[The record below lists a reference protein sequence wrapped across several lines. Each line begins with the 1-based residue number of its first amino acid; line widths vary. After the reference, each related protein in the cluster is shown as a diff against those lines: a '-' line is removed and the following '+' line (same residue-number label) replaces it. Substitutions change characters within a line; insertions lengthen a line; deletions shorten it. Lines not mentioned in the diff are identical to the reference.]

1 MKAIPARS
9 LGRANAQATVP
20 FHLSEEL
27 MGVQEPQEAE
37 QPLPLCT
44 SKADT

>member
-9 LGRANAQATVP
+9 PSHANAQATLP
-20 FHLSEEL
+20 LHLSGDL

-37 QPLPLCT
+37 QSLPLCT
-44 SKADT
+44 SKAAT